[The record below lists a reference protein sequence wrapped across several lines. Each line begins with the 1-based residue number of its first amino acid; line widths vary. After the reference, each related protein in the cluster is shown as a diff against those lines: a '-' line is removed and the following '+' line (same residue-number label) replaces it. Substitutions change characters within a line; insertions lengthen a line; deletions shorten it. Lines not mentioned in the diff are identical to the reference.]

1 MKKTLEDVTIRSS
14 EVRDVEL
21 LCAWWANGTVMAH
34 AGFPNGLKTDK
45 DKLKELIINQ
55 KDQLDVQ
62 RLIIEHNQY
71 RIGEMIYRKTADYEY
86 EIGIKVCDF
95 NLHSKGIGTKA
106 LTILITYL
114 FDELNAKRIHLDTN
128 LKNTGAQKFYERL
141 GFKKYDTKIDVWK
154 DQVGNMQSAIY
165 YELDKESFTK

>member
-1 MKKTLEDVTIRSS
+1 
-14 EVRDVEL
+14 
-21 LCAWWANGTVMAH
+21 MAH

-165 YELDKESFTK
+165 YELDKESFT